1 MARRITRPL
10 RYRAR
15 RPLTLVVLILVIALL
30 RFWASDHRPLSPPED
45 LEEGWHRV
53 RRVVDGDTLLLESG
67 ARVRLIGAD
76 APETV
81 QPDHPVEP
89 FGPEATQFTE
99 QRIRSAG
106 GEVRLQM
113 DRERKDRFGRFLAY
127 VYVDDQMLNEELIRQ
142 GLATAR
148 TEFNYSSS
156 MKRRF
161 RQAEEEARL
170 AGRGIWSSP
179 VP

>member
-15 RPLTLVVLILVIALL
+15 RPLALVGLFLVIALL
-30 RFWASDHRPLSPPED
+30 RFWASDHRPLSPPEG
-45 LEEGWHRV
+45 LEEGRHRV

-76 APETV
+76 TPETV
-81 QPDHPVEP
+81 KPNHPVEP
-89 FGPEATQFTE
+89 YGPEATEFTK
-99 QRIRSAG
+99 QQVRSAG

-113 DRERKDRFGRFLAY
+113 DREQKDRFGRFLAY
-127 VYVDDQMLNEELIRQ
+127 VFVGDQMLNEELIRR

-161 RQAEEEARL
+161 RRAEEEARL

-179 VP
+179 AP